1 MLLAA
6 SGGALE
12 YSMLETLIEL
22 QRLKRLDR
30 TGWVLRGF
38 PNATESVAAHSF
50 GVSVTAMLL
59 ADTLLA
65 QGVAIDV
72 EKVLRIALLHDWAEA
87 RVGDMPRTATMY
99 FGSEARK
106 QAETSAFHDIT
117 EPINRSGDA
126 RYTSLYH
133 EYEKRNTLEARLVKA
148 ADVIDLLVQALALE
162 RAGGRG
168 LDEFWEVA
176 ENPQLQLEGPAKQMV
191 DDLLQSLL
199 EARAEILSPRSPV
212 AC

>member
-1 MLLAA
+1 
-6 SGGALE
+6 
-12 YSMLETLIEL
+12 MLETLIEL

-59 ADTLLA
+59 ADQLLSR
-65 QGVAIDV
+65 GVAIDV

-87 RVGDMPRTATMY
+87 RVGDMPRTATLY
-99 FGSEARK
+99 FGAEVRK
-106 QAETSAFHDIT
+106 QAETSAFRDLT
-117 EPINRSGDA
+117 EPVNRDHA
-126 RYTSLYH
+126 RYTNLYH
-133 EYEKRNTLEARLVKA
+133 EYEERNTLEARLVKA

-176 ENPQLQLEGPAKQMV
+176 ENPQLGLEGPAKQMV

-199 EARAEILSPRSPV
+199 KARAEILSPGSPV

>member
-1 MLLAA
+1 ML
-6 SGGALE
+6 S
-12 YSMLETLIEL
+12 TLIEL

-38 PNATESVAAHSF
+38 ANGTESVAAHSF

-59 ADTLLA
+59 ADELLR
-65 QGVAIDV
+65 QGFAVDV
-72 EKVLRIALLHDWAEA
+72 EKILRLALLHDWAEA

-106 QAETSAFHDIT
+106 QAETAAFRDLTAAIDKD
-117 EPINRSGDA
+117 GA
-126 RYTSLYH
+126 LYAKLYH
-133 EYEKRNTLEARLVKA
+133 EYEERSTLEARLVKA
-148 ADVIDLLVQALALE
+148 ADVIDLLVEALALE

-176 ENPQLQLEGPAKQMV
+176 ENPQLQLEGPAKQIV
-191 DDLLQSLL
+191 DDLLQSLSK
-199 EARAEILSPRSPV
+199 ARAEIISPPH
-212 AC
+212 C